1 MGTTANSINK
11 VKIKSS
17 DLDNLYEAFDNIET
31 EIGAYV
37 PTQIELKKMVKDLKK
52 YAVFLLYIDDKGE
65 VTDENRDIHEIISE
79 VIHQFIVIDY
89 DK

>member
-31 EIGAYV
+31 EIGTYV
-37 PTQIELKKMVKDLKK
+37 PTQIELKKWLK
-52 YAVFLLYIDDKGE
+52 I
-65 VTDENRDIHEIISE
+65 
-79 VIHQFIVIDY
+79 
-89 DK
+89 